1 MIKTKICKGDKVVVI
16 SGSARGMTDDKGKPL
31 ACAVLQVDRIKGLAW
46 VDMPRA
52 RAKRGERET
61 PRRGIEQ
68 WKTVRYNPQSGEA
81 GGLKIIRRP
90 IHVSNLKVVEQGPR
104 HHADDAAKAAKP
116 AKAEKAPK
124 AEKPAKAEKA
134 APKAKAKKK

>member
-16 SGSARGMTDDKGKPL
+16 AGSARGMTDDKGKPM
-31 ACAVLQVDRIKGLAW
+31 ACAVLQVDRVKGLAW
-46 VDMPRA
+46 VDMPRP

-104 HHADDAAKAAKP
+104 HHDEAAAAKP
-116 AKAEKAPK
+116 AKAPK
-124 AEKPAKAEKA
+124 AEKAEKA